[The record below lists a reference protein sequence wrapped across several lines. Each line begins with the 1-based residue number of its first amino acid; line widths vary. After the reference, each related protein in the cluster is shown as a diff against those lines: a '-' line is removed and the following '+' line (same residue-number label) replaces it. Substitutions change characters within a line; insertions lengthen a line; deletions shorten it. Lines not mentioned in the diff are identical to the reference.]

1 MVGTLREAQQVLG
14 DLQTAL
20 DSRVMAVSP
29 LNDLTEISN
38 HMLPTDWQIVLFSFM
53 GLFCGGHIHFKS
65 KYIIFTFLVRP
76 SPPFEKLTNLAALCS
91 LHLSLR

>member
-29 LNDLTEISN
+29 LNDLTDQQPHVADRLADCFIQ
-38 HMLPTDWQIVLFSFM
+38 LYGSF
-53 GLFCGGHIHFKS
+53 FAGGT
-65 KYIIFTFLVRP
+65 YI
-76 SPPFEKLTNLAALCS
+76 
-91 LHLSLR
+91 LRVNT